1 MFDVVIRGGSVI
13 DGTGAPRRRADVG
26 VTGGR
31 VTAIGDLAGEG
42 THRTIDADGLVVAP
56 GFVDIHTH
64 YDAQVFWDPACT
76 PSPLHGVTT
85 VVGGNCGFTIAP
97 LAESEA
103 DYMMRMLARVEGMP
117 VEALAAG
124 VPWNWRTFG
133 EYLDRIEGTLTLN
146 AGFLVGHS
154 AIRRFV
160 MRDRSVGSPA
170 TPDDLAAME
179 RELRDAL
186 AAGGLGFSSSQA
198 PTHNDAEGDPVPSRH
213 ATEGEILALC
223 DVVRDFAGT
232 TLEFIP
238 TVNEFGPEHMELMA
252 QMSLR
257 ANRPLNWNV
266 LATSAANRERA
277 AAKLS
282 ASDYAAARGARVLAL
297 TVPDLMRIY
306 LSFESGFLFDALPG
320 WSKAMTA
327 PHEEKRRILADAT
340 ERQRLDDLAQ
350 GPENQAFRLVT
361 DWDTMTIAET
371 FHPDNRRF
379 EGKRVGD
386 VAAEL
391 GKKPFDAMLDIVV
404 ADDLRTVLRP
414 QTSGDDDESWRARLE
429 AWRDDRVVLGAS
441 DAGAHLDFIATFNFT
456 TAFLG
461 EHVRDKGLM
470 PLEEAVHRITD
481 VQARLYGLTGRG
493 QVREGWHADLVV
505 FDEDRI
511 APEPVAMRHDL
522 PAGAGR
528 LYGGA
533 EGIAHVLV
541 NGAEIVRGKELT
553 GERPGT
559 LLRSGRDTE
568 TVTVPGGGRRG

>member
-1 MFDVVIRGGSVI
+1 MFDVVIRGGSLI
-13 DGTGAPRRRADVG
+13 DGTGGPRRRADVG
-26 VTGGR
+26 VTEGR
-31 VTAIGDLAGEG
+31 VTAIGDLAGEAAR
-42 THRTIDADGLVVAP
+42 RTVDADGLVVTP

-133 EYLDRIEGTLTLN
+133 EYLDRIDGTLAVN
-146 AGFLVGHS
+146 AGFLVGHT
-154 AIRRFV
+154 AIRRYV
-160 MRDRSVGSPA
+160 MRERSVGEAA
-170 TPDDLAAME
+170 TADDLAAME
-179 RELRDAL
+179 AELRAAL

-198 PTHNDAEGDPVPSRH
+198 PTHNDASGDPVPSRH
-213 ATEGEILALC
+213 ATADEILALC
-223 DVVRDFAGT
+223 AVVRDFPGT

-238 TVNEFGPEHMELMA
+238 TVNAFETEHMELMA

-266 LATSAANRERA
+266 LATSAMGRANA
-277 AAKLS
+277 AAKL
-282 ASDYAAARGARVLAL
+282 AATDYARQRGAEVLAL

-306 LSFESGFLFDALPG
+306 LSFDNGFMLDALPG
-320 WSKAMTA
+320 WAKAMTA
-327 PHEEKRRILADAT
+327 PHDEKLRLLADPT

-350 GPENQAFRLVT
+350 GPDNTVFRLVT
-361 DWDTMTIAET
+361 QWENITIADT
-371 FHPDNRRF
+371 VHPDNRRW
-379 EGKRVGD
+379 EGRKVGD
-386 VAAEL
+386 VAAEE
-391 GKKPFDAMLDIVV
+391 GKKPFDAMLDVV
-404 ADDLRTVLRP
+404 LKDDLRTVLRP
-414 QTSGDDDESWRARLE
+414 QSSGDDDESWQARLE
-429 AWRDDRVVLGAS
+429 AWRDDRCILGAS

-461 EHVRDKGLM
+461 NHVRDKGLM
-470 PLEEAVHRITD
+470 PLEEAVHRLTD

-493 QVREGWHADLVV
+493 RVAEGWLADLVV
-505 FDEDRI
+505 FDPDTI

-533 EGIAHVLV
+533 EGIEHVFV
-541 NGAEIVRGKELT
+541 NGTEIVRGKELT

-568 TVTVPGGGRRG
+568 TVTVPGGTRS

>member
-13 DGTGAPRRRADVG
+13 DGTGGPRRRADVG

-31 VTAIGDLAGEG
+31 VTAIGELGGESAR
-42 THRTIDADGLVVAP
+42 RTIDADGLVVAP

-97 LAESEA
+97 LAASEA

-133 EYLDRIEGTLTLN
+133 EYLDRIEGTLAVN

-154 AIRRFV
+154 ALRRYV
-160 MRDRSVGSPA
+160 MRDRSIGEAA
-170 TPDDLAAME
+170 TPADLAAME
-179 RELRDAL
+179 AELRAAL

-213 ATEGEILALC
+213 ATEAEILALC
-223 DVVRDFAGT
+223 EVVRDYAGT

-238 TVNEFGPEHMELMA
+238 TVNAFETEHMELMT

-266 LATSAANRERA
+266 LATSAANRSSA
-277 AAKLS
+277 YAKLA
-282 ASDYAAARGARVLAL
+282 ASDYARERGARVLAL

-320 WSKAMTA
+320 WAKTMTA
-327 PHEEKRRILADAT
+327 PHDEKLKLLADPA

-350 GPENQAFRLVT
+350 GPENKVFSLITQ
-361 DWDTMTIAET
+361 WQNMTIAET
-371 FHPDNRRF
+371 AHPDNRRYQ
-379 EGKRVGD
+379 GRTVGD
-386 VAAEL
+386 VAAEQ
-391 GKKPFDAMLDIVV
+391 GKKPFDAMLDVV
-404 ADDLRTVLRP
+404 LKDDLKTVLRP
-414 QTSGDDDESWRARLE
+414 MTSGDDDESWQVRLE
-429 AWRDDRVVLGAS
+429 AWRDDRCILGAS

-461 EHVRDKGLM
+461 NHVRDKGLM
-470 PLEEAVHRITD
+470 PLEEAIHRITD

-493 QVREGWHADLVV
+493 RVEEGWQADLVV
-505 FDEDRI
+505 FDADTI

-522 PAGAGR
+522 PGGAGR

-533 EGIAHVLV
+533 EGIEHVFV
-541 NGAEIVRGKELT
+541 NGAEIVRGKEVT
-553 GERPGT
+553 DERPGT

-568 TVTVPGGGRRG
+568 TVTVPGGRGRS